1 MKKLFLLCALL
12 SPVTA
17 LAQSQGI
24 DFTAMQRGRA
34 AADAENWRN
43 IQRMQELERARQA
56 QAAGL
61 PAPRTDEGAFELAYS
76 TGEQRT
82 GDSFITRCNYQTSG
96 GFRFAINSRSSCPFS
111 VEVDPISGRVRTQ

>member
-1 MKKLFLLCALL
+1 MRKLLLLCAVFA
-12 SPVTA
+12 PMA
-17 LAQSQGI
+17 AFAQSQGI

-56 QAAGL
+56 QAVGL
-61 PAPRTDEGAFELAYS
+61 PVPRTDDTEWEVAYS

-82 GDSFITRCNYQTSG
+82 GDPSITRCNYQTMG
-96 GFRFAINSRSSCPFS
+96 GYRFAVNSRSFCPIT
-111 VEVDPISGRVRTQ
+111 VEADPVSGRVRTQ